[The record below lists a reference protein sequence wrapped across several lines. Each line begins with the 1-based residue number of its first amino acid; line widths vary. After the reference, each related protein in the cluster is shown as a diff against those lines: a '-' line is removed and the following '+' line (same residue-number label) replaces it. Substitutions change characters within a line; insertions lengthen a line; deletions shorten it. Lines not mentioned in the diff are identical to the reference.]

1 MTCAGLQFRIR
12 NSQERCP
19 SFTYATVP
27 RVTPTP
33 LEWKMCCD
41 PESDV
46 GSEHVTYH
54 KLTDADETLST
65 VTERYIESNVV
76 GLIIIN
82 STNSTVLSNEF
93 NARYVPPTPPVYII
107 SVGDG
112 EKLRKFVEAHD
123 EGLVQIK
130 VLVESAVDFVSGST
144 VPVHPT
150 PSS

>member
-1 MTCAGLQFRIR
+1 MIYAGLQFRIR

-19 SFTYATVP
+19 SFTYASVP

-41 PESDV
+41 PDSDV

-54 KLTDADETLST
+54 VLTDSDKSLASVIECH
-65 VTERYIESNVV
+65 VESNVV

-82 STNSTVLSNEF
+82 SIDSVFLSDEV
-93 NARYVPPTPPVYII
+93 NAGYVPPTLPVYII
-107 SVGDG
+107 SARDG
-112 EKLRKFVEAHD
+112 EQLRKFVGAFD
-123 EGLVQIK
+123 IGLVQIK
-130 VLVESAVDFVSGST
+130 VLWESAVDPVPTST
-144 VPVHPT
+144 ALVYPT